1 MTSSAYKR
9 KYSFRMNIVQKVFKE
24 ILVND
29 VKIYTIIGTDQLG
42 RFQQYSTV
50 SRELQ
55 CIHTRDLH
63 PFNR

>member
-1 MTSSAYKR
+1 
-9 KYSFRMNIVQKVFKE
+9 MNIVQKVFKE